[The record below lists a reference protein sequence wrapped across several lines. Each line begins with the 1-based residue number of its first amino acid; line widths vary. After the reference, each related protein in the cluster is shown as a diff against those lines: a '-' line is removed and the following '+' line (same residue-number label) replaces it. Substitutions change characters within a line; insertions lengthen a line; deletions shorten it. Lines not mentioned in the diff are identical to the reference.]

1 MHAVEVVMRDDDHR
15 KAQPLT
21 CIAGITPDRSRFHVN
36 ASRNFDDLHGA
47 ISCRIIANKL
57 SSFSY
62 AQDLCNGVFA
72 FKIGQKLT
80 EHEAR
85 KDDLVS
91 SQLQNDRIKKKKKKK
106 KKKGSYSYGSTYG

>member
-1 MHAVEVVMRDDDHR
+1 M
-15 KAQPLT
+15 
-21 CIAGITPDRSRFHVN
+21 SRQRIEKLRRP
-36 ASRNFDDLHGA
+36 ARPYGA

-85 KDDLVS
+85 KDDLV
-91 SQLQNDRIKKKKKKK
+91 QLATLIAVYKFLVQCYNSCHNDLIN
-106 KKKGSYSYGSTYG
+106 